1 MAKPAPVISV
11 AVMDHTAFIKVAG
24 RANFTLSVDFKRLVQ
39 ELRQRGFKR
48 FMLDL
53 GECVTMD
60 STFLGVLA
68 GIALRDIDGKES
80 APSDERVHLDLLN
93 PSSRVTDLLENLGV
107 VHLFTILNQPTPCT
121 LMFEP
126 RQNGVPPSKEEL
138 SRNCLDAHVTL
149 MDVNPENIPKF
160 KDVAAFFEQDL
171 KQLGASGDSAEGE
184 SGL

>member
-1 MAKPAPVISV
+1 
-11 AVMDHTAFIKVAG
+11 MDHIAFIKVAG

-39 ELRQRGFKR
+39 ELRGRGYNR

-53 GECVTMD
+53 GQCLTMD

-80 APSDERVHLDLLN
+80 GPADERVHLDLLN
-93 PSSRVTDLLENLGV
+93 PSPRVTDLLENLGV
-107 VHLFTILNQPTPCT
+107 VHLFTILNQSTPCT
-121 LMFEP
+121 MIFEP
-126 RQNGVPPSKEEL
+126 RENGAAPSKEEL
-138 SRNCLDAHVTL
+138 SRNCLEAHMTL

-171 KQLGASGDSAEGE
+171 KQLGNGGE
-184 SGL
+184 KPQESD

>member
-1 MAKPAPVISV
+1 MAKPAPIISV
-11 AVMDHTAFIKVAG
+11 AVLEHTAFIKVAG

-39 ELRQRGFKR
+39 ELRQRGFNR

-68 GIALRDIDGKES
+68 GIALRDIDGRES
-80 APSDERVHLDLLN
+80 SEERVHLDLLN
-93 PSSRVTDLLENLGV
+93 PSPRVTDLLENLGV
-107 VHLFTILNQPTPCT
+107 VHLFNILNQPTPCT

-126 RQNGVPPSKEEL
+126 RENGQAPSKEEL
-138 SRNCLDAHVTL
+138 SRNCLQAHLTL

-171 KQLGASGDSAEGE
+171 KQLGNPGE
-184 SGL
+184 AGKKDGAGN